1 MSDRVSLS
9 SRKSPSAL
17 GALSQSPIL
26 WGGALTIGFY
36 ALIPY
41 LPRYQVLAQRYF
53 CSHPIEYATTYL
65 FFVGIAVLAFKAIAV
80 GTERSALAFE
90 LFEGIADDSEDVGEL
105 LKQRIKS
112 LPPRFQETWFITR
125 MRDIA
130 NYLNQG
136 QTKET
141 LEEHIRYL
149 ADRAADKLHGS
160 YALVRTVTWAVPIL
174 GFLGTVV
181 GITMAIANI
190 SLTELQNSLSEVV
203 GGLSVSFDT
212 TALALTLSLV
222 LVFASFLVE
231 RMESQILNEVEDS
244 GIEEIAYRFSATDN
258 TPVSP
263 LMQAEQQASE
273 ELLAQSRKIVEQQML
288 LWSHALEQMRQSWVE
303 SLHSQESKLNQAI
316 SKSVEQTLER
326 HTESVEKTRA
336 DFLNTFHLASRTF
349 SENLEQHNE
358 QLQAE
363 SLRRTKQMNDHS
375 RQLIGELVADLKAWQ
390 QELQSG
396 TQTLAEQQAA
406 IRKQTELLTQLVSK
420 EASLSSV
427 SERLNQNLAAVT
439 AGNKLEEV
447 LHNLNAAVHLLTAKA
462 LPRAGAA

>member
-9 SRKSPSAL
+9 SHKAPSAL
-17 GALSQSPIL
+17 AALSQSPIL
-26 WGGALTIGFY
+26 WGGAFTIGFY

-41 LPRYQVLAQRYF
+41 LPRYQELAQRYF

-65 FFVGIAVLAFKAIAV
+65 FFVGIAVLVFKGIAI
-80 GTERSALAFE
+80 GSERSALSFE
-90 LFEGIADDSEDVGEL
+90 LFDELPEDSEQFAED

-112 LPPRFQETWFITR
+112 LPYRFQQTWFVTR

-130 NYLNQG
+130 NYLKQG
-136 QTKET
+136 QTQET
-141 LEEHIRYL
+141 IEEHIRYL

-181 GITMAIANI
+181 GITMAIAHI

-231 RMESQILNEVEDS
+231 RLESQILSEVEDA
-244 GIEEIAYRFSATDN
+244 GIEEIAFRFSTAEHG
-258 TPVSP
+258 PVSP
-263 LMQAEQQASE
+263 LLQAEQQASE
-273 ELLAQSRKIVEQQML
+273 ELLAQSRKMVEQQVQ
-288 LWSHALEQMRQSWVE
+288 LWSESLEQMRTVWIE
-303 SLHSQESKLNQAI
+303 SLHTQEGKLNQAL
-316 SKSVEQTLER
+316 SQSLEQALER
-326 HTESVEKTRA
+326 HTDSVEKSRTE
-336 DFLNTFHLASRTF
+336 FLSAFQLASKTI
-349 SENLEQHNE
+349 SENLESHSQ
-358 QLQAE
+358 QLQTE
-363 SLRRTKQMNDHS
+363 SLQRTKQMNDHS

-396 TQTLAEQQAA
+396 TQTLSEQQES
-406 IRKQTELLTQLVSK
+406 IREQTVLLRQLVSK
-420 EASLSSV
+420 EASLSSI